1 MSKFFVPN
9 PKQKQAIEH
18 TTGPMLV
25 LAGAG
30 TGKTSVLTER
40 IAFLIEN
47 KHALPEE
54 ILAITFTENAAQEMK
69 ERVQKRLGRKAAISA
84 STFHAYCHGVLK
96 RSGRAFHVLP
106 PEDVYVFLRQRIDQL
121 GLERFIRP
129 ADVGEF
135 LYDLRNFF
143 DRCHE
148 ELIGPEKFR
157 AYVESLQPGQSEAL
171 PRNCKS
177 KDVDQLGQHEILA
190 RWREIARVYSNSM
203 RLLEEKNL
211 GTFGMQISKAVGLL
225 QSNPELLRREQ
236 QRARF
241 ILIDEF
247 QDCNASN
254 ITIAELLG
262 GSERNIFAVGDPDQA
277 IYRFRGAS
285 SAAFEEFQRRFPETQ
300 GVVLDENQRSRGNIL
315 RVAFASIDQNPSVS
329 VRNSSI
335 NFQRRPLQSAR
346 DARDEQAGRFVFD
359 GPVEVAISFSERQ
372 EAADIAEEILRIRQR
387 RTRLHNSMAVLY
399 RSHAHRE
406 RVIEELAAREIP
418 FIVKGIDV
426 LDAPSVRDV
435 LAAARA
441 VENDSDVESLFR
453 LCAFPQF
460 GINAEDL
467 RNELATAANNISF
480 KAVLA
485 VLKGGAAVLEAIQ
498 AARKVISMQKTGV
511 TVAFTFLL
519 RHFNLPADD
528 LSIQALMRFLKDW
541 EKKPYIEANNLPA
554 FLYYLGFFEE
564 AGGTIP
570 MLSEAQLAEAAENTP
585 DAVQLMTVHGAKG
598 LEFSYVW
605 LLRVVASSFPTPY
618 RESLFEFPP
627 ALRSSIAIGDGK
639 EINEQEERRL
649 FYVAITRARDQLTI
663 GSRRGRGQDP
673 TPAGFLRPLLQD
685 KALAPALQSRDVERP
700 RSVPVPEKEGS
711 PVAAWMLLPPA
722 FKTDDLMLSANSV
735 ESYSTCP
742 MKFKLGRDWQIPGG
756 AAAALHYGNA
766 VHTVLKN
773 YYDPHPNA
781 PEQTA
786 ADVIESF
793 IREFNKAVIEDEV
806 QRQLY
811 ESQGRKHLEALVTA
825 KPRGSVNVVAAEAA
839 FRFNLGKLKLTGRID
854 RIDRLKGNLVRV
866 IDYKTGSPKTQKYAD
881 ESLQLSI
888 YAMGATEM
896 GYAPLELVLLN
907 LNGTQE
913 IVTARS
919 STQLDKARQK
929 IEDAA
934 EGITARNFDPKPGMH
949 CRWCEF
955 ERLCPATEQRVL
967 IPVQALTAGVNG

>member
-1 MSKFFVPN
+1 
-9 PKQKQAIEH
+9 
-18 TTGPMLV
+18 MLV

-69 ERVQKRLGRKAAISA
+69 ARVQKRLGRKAAISA

-96 RSGRAFHVLP
+96 RNGKAFHVLP

-148 ELIGPEKFR
+148 ELIDPEKFR
-157 AYVESLQPGQSEAL
+157 AYVESLQPGQSEDL
-171 PRNCKS
+171 PRNCRS
-177 KDVDQLGQHEILA
+177 KDVEQLGQHEILA

-203 RLLEEKNL
+203 PLLEEKNL

-225 QSNPELLRREQ
+225 QSNPELLRKEQ

-262 GSERNIFAVGDPDQA
+262 GSQRNIFAVGDPDQA

-285 SAAFEEFQRRFPETQ
+285 SAAFEEFQRRFPETR

-315 RVAFASIDQNPSVS
+315 RVAFAAIHQNPSVS
-329 VRNSSI
+329 VKNSKI
-335 NFQRRPLQSAR
+335 NFQRCPLQSAR

-359 GPVEVAISFSERQ
+359 GPVEVAISFNEQQ

-387 RTRLHNSMAVLY
+387 RTKAPGNSMAVLY

-406 RVIEELAAREIP
+406 RMIEELAAREIP

-426 LDAPSVRDV
+426 LDAPLVRDV

-453 LCAFPQF
+453 LCAFPEF
-460 GINAEDL
+460 GINAEEL
-467 RNELATAANNISF
+467 RSELATAANKTSF

-485 VLKGGAAVLEAIQ
+485 GLKGGAAVLEVIQ
-498 AARKVISMQKTGV
+498 AARKSISLQKTGV
-511 TVAFTFLL
+511 TAVFTFLL

-541 EKKPYIEANNLPA
+541 EKKPYIEVNTLPV

-570 MLSEAQLAEAAENTP
+570 LLSEEQLAEAQEKTP

-663 GSRRGRGQDP
+663 GSRRGRGKDP

-685 KALAPALQSRDVERP
+685 QALAPALQSRDVGRP

-722 FKTDDLMLSANSV
+722 FQTDDLVLSANSV

-773 YYDPHPNA
+773 YYDPRSDA
-781 PEQTA
+781 PQQTA
-786 ADVIESF
+786 ADVIEAF
-793 IREFNKAVIEDEV
+793 IREFNKVVIEDV
-806 QRQLY
+806 MQRQLY
-811 ESQGRKHLEALVTA
+811 ESQGRRHLEALVTA
-825 KPRGSVNVVAAEAA
+825 KPRSSVDAVAAEAT
-839 FRFNLGKLKLTGRID
+839 FRFNMGKLKLTGRID

-888 YAMGATEM
+888 YAMGATQM

-934 EGITARNFDPKPGMH
+934 EGIANRIFDPKPGMH